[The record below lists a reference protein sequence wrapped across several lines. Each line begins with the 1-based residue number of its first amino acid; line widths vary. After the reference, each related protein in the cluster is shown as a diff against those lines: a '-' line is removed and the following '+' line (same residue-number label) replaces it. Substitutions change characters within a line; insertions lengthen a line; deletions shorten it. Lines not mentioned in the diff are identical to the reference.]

1 MQADARGM
9 HRHPDPTPPS
19 RHGTGR
25 RRGPRALAL
34 LPACLIALLLPLVP
48 GQAQSPAPPPAPPPT
63 QAQSAPPDQAQ
74 MDQARIRHLVGT
86 LSDPD
91 RRAAFLQDLR
101 TLGDLPD
108 PATLREAPPAAAA
121 PAARVITA
129 PVITVPARTAPATP
143 APASAPAA
151 PAAAPGAA
159 PAAPAATPPAAAP
172 HQLALAP
179 GSLGAEMLTGL
190 TGAALTVGQR
200 VKAFGGLFVDL
211 RDVGTW
217 FGRMVRHPGSRALLT
232 GLSWRL
238 ALVMLAGIVVERGL
252 SIPLA
257 RRVRRLD
264 ARLAGQIQ
272 PPPPLPVAPPADTPD
287 TTHPDDVHDNADRAA
302 AAQRERDARLRRR
315 TVRTLRLAPW
325 VLLRLVLDVLP
336 PAVFFGV
343 ANLAA
348 PALTDEPRMLAV
360 ILIVADS
367 YAIARLVNVVLN
379 ALLSP
384 RLPHLR
390 PLPLRDGTAAL
401 LAWWMTGLALVP
413 IVALCVANVGQVLDL
428 PDRGQD
434 AIGRLI
440 VLVEHLLVATLIV
453 RVRRPVANVLRPL
466 RQIHPR
472 LANSIFDG
480 LADGWWIVAL
490 VLDFALWL
498 VWAAQI
504 PDGYQRV
511 WRLFLAAAAVLVAFR
526 VLAIILFGLL
536 DRTFQPGPD
545 ADGRLSDLSRRGAR
559 YYPIARRVL
568 AWALAAAGLVALM
581 QAWGM
586 PAFQWF
592 GDGRIGRRLVSAAG
606 TIVVA
611 VAVGLTLWEYVNGAL
626 DRQIDRYATS
636 NQSLRAMRL
645 RTLAPILRTV
655 LMVCLVIVLA
665 MTMLSQIGLDIA
677 PLLAGAG
684 IIGVAVGFGSQK
696 LVQDFITGIFLLLE
710 NAMEVGDWVTAGGLS
725 GAVETLSIRTLRLRA
740 ADGSVHIIPF
750 SAVSTVTNTN
760 RGLGNAAVSV
770 DIAPDQDADHAG
782 EVLKDIVAGMRQDP
796 AFAPGMLGDLEYWGV
811 NAVSAQAV
819 TLAGQV
825 RCTDTARWGV
835 QREFNRRLAQRF
847 MHEGIRL
854 ARPVSTVQLLPPPGG
869 TPAGTP

>member
-1 MQADARGM
+1 MDR
-9 HRHPDPTPPS
+9 
-19 RHGTGR
+19 
-25 RRGPRALAL
+25 
-34 LPACLIALLLPLVP
+34 
-48 GQAQSPAPPPAPPPT
+48 
-63 QAQSAPPDQAQ
+63 AQ

-108 PATLREAPPAAAA
+108 PALLHDAPVVAAA
-121 PAARVITA
+121 PTRGS
-129 PVITVPARTAPATP
+129 AT
-143 APASAPAA
+143 SAPAA
-151 PAAAPGAA
+151 SASAA
-159 PAAPAATPPAAAP
+159 PAVPPSAAPVRATPTPTAAPTAPPAGATTATPPATDRI
-172 HQLALAP
+172 ALAP

-190 TGAALTVGQR
+190 TGVALTVGQR
-200 VKAFGGLFVDL
+200 VRTFGALFVDL

-217 FGRMVRHPGSRALLT
+217 FGHMVRHPGSRAFLT

-238 ALVMLAGIVVERGL
+238 ALVMLAGIVVERVL

-264 ARLAGQIQ
+264 ARLATRLPAPPPAS
-272 PPPPLPVAPPADTPD
+272 PPPPAPLPAPAAPRQPGETGALANAGPD
-287 TTHPDDVHDNADRAA
+287 ARPDPDGNADRAA

-315 TVRTLRLAPW
+315 TARALRLTPW
-325 VLLRLVLDVLP
+325 VALRLVLDLLP
-336 PAVFFGV
+336 PAAFFGI

-348 PALTDEPRMLAV
+348 PALVDQPRVLAV
-360 ILIVADS
+360 ILIVADA
-367 YAIARLVNVVLN
+367 YVIARLVTVVLD

-390 PLPLRDGTAAL
+390 PLPLRDETAGI
-401 LAWWMTGLALVP
+401 LAWWMTALALVP
-413 IVALCVANVGQVLDL
+413 IIALCVADAGQVLDL

-440 VLVEHLLVATLIV
+440 VLVEHVLFAILIV

-472 LANSIFDG
+472 LANSVFDG
-480 LADGWWIVAL
+480 LADRWWIVAL

-504 PDGYQRV
+504 PDGYLRV
-511 WRLFLAAAAVLVAFR
+511 WRLSLTAAAILVAFR
-526 VLAIILFGLL
+526 VLAILLFGLL
-536 DRTFQPGPD
+536 DRTFRPRPD
-545 ADGRLSDLSRRGAR
+545 TDGHLSDLSRRGAR
-559 YYPIARRVL
+559 YYPFARRGL
-568 AWALAAAGLVALM
+568 AWALAAAGLVALL

-592 GDGRIGRRLVSAAG
+592 GDGRIGRRLVSAAS
-606 TIVVA
+606 TILVALAVGVA
-611 VAVGLTLWEYVNGAL
+611 VWEYVNAVL
-626 DRQIDRYATS
+626 DRQITRYTTS
-636 NQSLRAMRL
+636 DQGLRAMRL
-645 RTLAPILRTV
+645 RTLSPILRTV
-655 LMVCLVIVLA
+655 LLVCLIIVVA
-665 MTMLSQIGLDIA
+665 MTMLSQIGLNIA

-725 GAVETLSIRTLRLRA
+725 GSVETLSIRTLRLRA

-782 EVLKDIVAGMRQDP
+782 AVLKDIVAGMRQDP

-835 QREFNRRLAQRF
+835 QREFNRRLVQRF
-847 MHEGIRL
+847 TQEGIRL
-854 ARPVSTVQLLPPPGG
+854 ARPVSTVELLPPPASP
-869 TPAGTP
+869 TAASPPAASPAPAVPPANPPAAPPA

>member
-1 MQADARGM
+1 
-9 HRHPDPTPPS
+9 
-19 RHGTGR
+19 
-25 RRGPRALAL
+25 
-34 LPACLIALLLPLVP
+34 
-48 GQAQSPAPPPAPPPT
+48 
-63 QAQSAPPDQAQ
+63 
-74 MDQARIRHLVGT
+74 
-86 LSDPD
+86 
-91 RRAAFLQDLR
+91 
-101 TLGDLPD
+101 
-108 PATLREAPPAAAA
+108 PAT
-121 PAARVITA
+121 
-129 PVITVPARTAPATP
+129 TAPATA
-143 APASAPAA
+143 APAPAA
-151 PAAAPGAA
+151 PAAAPAA
-159 PAAPAATPPAAAP
+159 QQIT
-172 HQLALAP
+172 LAP

-190 TGAALTVGQR
+190 SGAALTVGQR
-200 VKAFGGLFVDL
+200 VRAFGGLFVDL

-257 RRVRRLD
+257 RRIRRLD
-264 ARLAGQIQ
+264 IRLAGQIPAAPR
-272 PPPPLPVAPPADTPD
+272 PPPAV
-287 TTHPDDVHDNADRAA
+287 PDDTAESADENAEENADRAA

-315 TVRTLRLAPW
+315 TVRALRLAPW
-325 VLLRLVLDVLP
+325 VMLRLVLDLLP
-336 PAVFFGV
+336 PAAFFGV

-348 PALTDEPRMLAV
+348 PALTDQPRMLAV

-367 YAIARLVNVVLN
+367 YAIARLVGVVLN

-390 PLPLRDGTAAL
+390 ALPLRDETAGL
-401 LAWWMTGLALVP
+401 LAWWITGLALVP
-413 IVALCVANVGQVLDL
+413 IIALCVANVGQVLDL

-440 VLVEHLLVATLIV
+440 VLVEHLLVAALIV
-453 RVRRPVANVLRPL
+453 RVRRPVAGFLRPL

-480 LADGWWIVAL
+480 LADGWWIAAL

-536 DRTFQPGPD
+536 DRTFLPRPD
-545 ADGRLSDLSRRGAR
+545 AGGRMSDLSRRGAR
-559 YYPIARRVL
+559 YYPFARRGL
-568 AWALAAAGLVALM
+568 AWALAAAGLVALL

-611 VAVGLTLWEYVNGAL
+611 LAIGLVVWEYVNVAL
-626 DRQIDRYATS
+626 DRQIDRYTAS
-636 NQSLRAMRL
+636 EQGLRAMRL
-645 RTLAPILRTV
+645 RTLSPILRTV
-655 LMVCLVIVLA
+655 LMICLVVVVA
-665 MTMLSQIGLDIA
+665 MTMLSQIGLNIA

-710 NAMEVGDWVTAGGLS
+710 NAMEVGDQVTAGGLS

-760 RGLGNAAVSV
+760 RGQGNAAVSV

-782 EVLKDIVAGMRQDP
+782 EVLKDIVAGLRQDP
-796 AFAPGMLGDLEYWGV
+796 DFAPGMLGDLEYWGV

-825 RCTDTARWGV
+825 PCTDTARWGV
-835 QREFNRRLAQRF
+835 QREFNRRLVQRF
-847 MHEGIRL
+847 THEGIRL
-854 ARPVSTVQLLPPPGG
+854 ARPVSTVQLLPPP
-869 TPAGTP
+869 A